1 MDWDS
6 YIENEG
12 TLPFVTLPEGDYEF
26 TVTKFEKGEHPGSA
40 KVPRCP
46 KAMLELTVE
55 VPNVGRSIVRENL
68 FIDESVEWKLC
79 EFFRCIG
86 QKKHG
91 TGIKMD
97 WNKVKGAKGK
107 AHLIVNEYAGQDGTQ
122 KTNNRVGRYLD
133 PDAVEVDGGTLPW

>member
-40 KVPRCP
+40 KVPKCP

-97 WNKVKGAKGK
+97 WKSVMGAKGK
-107 AHLIVNEYAGQDGTQ
+107 AHLIVNEYQGNDGTM
-122 KTNNRVGRYLD
+122 KSNNRVSRYLD